1 MSLLTVNQR
10 KHLPDSAFALP
21 RKRAYPI
28 PDAAH
33 ARAAL
38 ARAAQFATPHEQ
50 VVIRHNVHRLYPH
63 IKISK

>member
-28 PDAAH
+28 PDTTH

-38 ARAAQFATPHEQ
+38 ARATQFATPREQ
-50 VVIRHNVHRLYPH
+50 TIIRRNVHRLYPH